1 MQDIGQFHKDHPIAA
16 LSTDAALAVGAAIS
30 LTPEGRKVGS
40 MIMDEA
46 ANAGRGLMR
55 AGDDLAAQMLG
66 MNQFEPAYAM
76 ATARASAGAAG
87 RVESVNNVV
96 DKGLVMS
103 MSGAQGDSG
112 RGLQNLGGLYGPL
125 SGDAGKVVEIEPTV
139 EKAVATPPGR
149 YADLL
154 VHDRV
159 YESTP
164 QGNVMR
170 ALDSAEQT
178 ASNFEMDQIAFMIG
192 KFPENDDHGLRALTK
207 DMPRIQ
213 ALLPEMIPAPSKT
226 HALLQV
232 SSFMN
237 DDNIVCR
244 VADYVRKYVRP

>member
-1 MQDIGQFHKDHPIAA
+1 M
-16 LSTDAALAVGAAIS
+16 
-30 LTPEGRKVGS
+30 
-40 MIMDEA
+40 
-46 ANAGRGLMR
+46 
-55 AGDDLAAQMLG
+55 
-66 MNQFEPAYAM
+66 
-76 ATARASAGAAG
+76 
-87 RVESVNNVV
+87 NNVV
-96 DKGLVMS
+96 DKGLTMS

-213 ALLPEMIPAPSKT
+213 ALLPEMIPAPSKI

-232 SSFMN
+232 SSFIN
-237 DDNIVCR
+237 DDNIVAVWQITCESTCDLKIFKTPR
-244 VADYVRKYVRP
+244 NPINLTSAGSRLMHSRLC